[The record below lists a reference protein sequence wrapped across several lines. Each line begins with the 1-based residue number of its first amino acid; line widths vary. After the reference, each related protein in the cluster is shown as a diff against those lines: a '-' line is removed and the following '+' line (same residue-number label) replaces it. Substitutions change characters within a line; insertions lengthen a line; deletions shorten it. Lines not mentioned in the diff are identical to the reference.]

1 MSVSVSVSADA
12 ASEASREWLLFHTQV
27 LFVQGCRARVAR
39 LCGPGAKVGWRL
51 ERRSSGAGASQEG
64 RGRGRGRGWTVG
76 SAHTNTGARKQ
87 LRGIASGYTHPSSR
101 QHSLVEKQ
109 C

>member
-64 RGRGRGRGWTVG
+64 RGGEEEGEGVDPGERSHKHRRSETV
-76 SAHTNTGARKQ
+76 ARNCVR
-87 LRGIASGYTHPSSR
+87 L
-101 QHSLVEKQ
+101 HSP
-109 C
+109 